1 MLSARQ
7 IPSAAIVIIAASLS
21 FSCEQR
27 GKVQAGYNLQPGQKR
42 PANRKGND
50 AAFLAETSD
59 DLLLESQLAVVAI
72 RRATSAEVKEL
83 AISVLTDHGIAM
95 EELREIASRI
105 DVPLMEKMSKGHR
118 KQFVRIARERGP
130 QFDRE
135 F

>member
-1 MLSARQ
+1 VNRGAKSRQ
-7 IPSAAIVIIAASLS
+7 DTISSLDRS
-21 FSCEQR
+21 
-27 GKVQAGYNLQPGQKR
+27 VL
-42 PANRKGND
+42 ANRKGND

-118 KQFVRIARERGP
+118 KQFVRNSKRTGTPI
-130 QFDRE
+130 
-135 F
+135 